1 MAGEVPYQAGLTS
14 RGKQNDISESG
25 KNGSN
30 NEDSVDGYDFDT
42 DGSIMIVV
50 ATNAPLTSRN
60 LNRLAKRAMMGVART
75 GGFASNGSGD
85 YVIAFSTHNDV
96 RRAIDSDEDTI
107 DRTELTNSAMSPL
120 FLATVEATEEAIL
133 NSLFM
138 AEPMT
143 GHDGSDMDALP
154 TDEVME
160 IMKEYNAVD

>member
-1 MAGEVPYQAGLTS
+1 
-14 RGKQNDISESG
+14 
-25 KNGSN
+25 
-30 NEDSVDGYDFDT
+30 
-42 DGSIMIVV
+42 
-50 ATNAPLTSRN
+50 
-60 LNRLAKRAMMGVART
+60 
-75 GGFASNGSGD
+75 
-85 YVIAFSTHNDV
+85 VIAFSTHDDV

-143 GHDGSDMDALP
+143 GHDGNEMDALP

-160 IMKEYNAVD
+160 IMKEYNKVD